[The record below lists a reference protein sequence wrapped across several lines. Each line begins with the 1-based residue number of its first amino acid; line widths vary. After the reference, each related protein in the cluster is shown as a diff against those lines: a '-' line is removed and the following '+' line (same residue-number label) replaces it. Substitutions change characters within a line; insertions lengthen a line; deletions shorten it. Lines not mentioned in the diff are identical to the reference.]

1 MSRRPGL
8 CLEEDRG
15 LGQRKERKRKSQQQF
30 PFLLAPSR
38 FPLTSGPRALTCQW
52 RRKREGW
59 RQEGAQHRGGTH
71 RVTLPLRTPEI
82 PPARAAVQP
91 RAKEQRDGCQPS
103 KVMGSKHYFSM
114 Y

>member
-1 MSRRPGL
+1 MKEGSEKGG
-8 CLEEDRG
+8 DRKV
-15 LGQRKERKRKSQQQF
+15 LSTERV
-30 PFLLAPSR
+30 
-38 FPLTSGPRALTCQW
+38 
-52 RRKREGW
+52 
-59 RQEGAQHRGGTH
+59 TH

-91 RAKEQRDGCQPS
+91 RTEEQRDGCQPS